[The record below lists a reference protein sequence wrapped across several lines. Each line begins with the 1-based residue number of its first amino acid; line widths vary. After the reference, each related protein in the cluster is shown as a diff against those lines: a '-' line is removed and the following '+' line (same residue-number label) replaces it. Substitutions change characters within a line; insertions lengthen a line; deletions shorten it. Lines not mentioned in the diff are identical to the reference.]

1 LLVTIRY
8 FAIVRELLG
17 RASEERAIEHG
28 TTIDDLM
35 RDLESEQPRL
45 RALRRSLMFMVNEEY
60 AAPDHQIRDG
70 DEVALIPPVS
80 GGEASR
86 YRVTDQPIDESWVTA
101 MVANPGAGAIVT
113 FAGTV
118 RGTARGRDVVAL
130 EYEAYAPAAER
141 TMARIGDEIRERW
154 GIDDV
159 AIIHRTGRLEVGEAS
174 VVIAVA
180 SAHRAE
186 AFDAC
191 RYAIDRIKEIVPIWK
206 KELYADGETWIGSEA
221 EYQAAFGA
229 SGRTDR

>member
-1 LLVTIRY
+1 LPVTVHY

-17 RASEERAIEHG
+17 RASEERAIEHD

-35 RDLESEQPRL
+35 RDLEAEQPRL

-60 AAPDHQIRDG
+60 ADPGHRLEDG

-80 GGEASR
+80 GGEERR
-86 YRVTDQPIDESWVTA
+86 YRVTDQPIDESWVTGI
-101 MVANPGAGAIVT
+101 VANPGAGAIVT

-118 RGTARGRDVVAL
+118 RGMARGRAVEAL

-141 TMARIGDEIRERW
+141 MMARIGDEIRERW
-154 GIDDV
+154 AIDHV
-159 AIIHRTGRLEVGEAS
+159 AIVHRTGRLEVGETS
-174 VVIAVA
+174 VIIAVA
-180 SAHRAE
+180 SPHRAE

-206 KELYADGETWIGSEA
+206 KEFYADGETWIGSEA
-221 EYQAAFGA
+221 EYQAAFGV
-229 SGRTDR
+229 SGRAEP

>member
-1 LLVTIRY
+1 LPVTIRY

-60 AAPDHQIRDG
+60 AEPNHRLQEG

-80 GGEASR
+80 GGETKR
-86 YRVTDQPIDESWVTA
+86 FRVTDQPIDESSVTGV
-101 MVANPGAGAIVT
+101 VANPGAGAIVT

-141 TMARIGDEIRERW
+141 MMERIGAEIRERW

-159 AIIHRTGRLEVGEAS
+159 AIVHRAGRLEVAETS

-180 SAHRAE
+180 SPHRAE

-191 RYAIDRIKEIVPIWK
+191 RYAIDRIKQIVPIWK
-206 KELYADGETWIGSEA
+206 KEFYADGETWIGSEA
-221 EYQAAFGA
+221 EYQAAFGV
-229 SGRTDR
+229 SGRAGR